1 MFMIGLTVFSP
12 ATMTDFLFQGAEGRV
27 FTTTFGGMPAVVKE
41 RLVKSYRVVE
51 LDKKINKQRLL
62 QEARCIVKCRR
73 AGVLAPRYVYDSG
86 LI

>member
-1 MFMIGLTVFSP
+1 
-12 ATMTDFLFQGAEGRV
+12 MTDFLFQGAEGRV

-73 AGVLAPRYVYDSG
+73 AGVLAPRYVYDAD

>member
-1 MFMIGLTVFSP
+1 
-12 ATMTDFLFQGAEGRV
+12 MTDFLFQGAEGRV

-73 AGVLAPRYVYDSG
+73 AGVLAPR
-86 LI
+86 